1 MILQYLYND
10 ADGQQLTAF
19 SAYKKAKACL
29 PPFHVQSKAIY
40 IFLVTV
46 CRLCFLI
53 NLIFLLNS
61 FKYQLL
67 PYGYENTIN

>member
-1 MILQYLYND
+1 MMLQYLYND

-40 IFLVTV
+40 IFLVT
-46 CRLCFLI
+46 CPLI
-53 NLIFLLNS
+53 VQDKGITAF
-61 FKYQLL
+61 FIQVFA
-67 PYGYENTIN
+67 